1 MLQYMTQ
8 SLQIVK
14 RSCYCITGRLKA
26 VGSSPQPVLDFPT
39 LPSLA
44 LNTAPLQPV
53 PPQPQPA
60 AGVSEAPTTSSTEE
74 ASARRP
80 KDEPLLLIN
89 PAQLSRSSSHVM
101 PSPRVMQPDA
111 DPASALDTGASTHAS
126 AAVSAVE
133 GFPMVEGYIAE
144 VPGSLVSAQRGP
156 STAAAGLTPQ
166 DLGNND
172 LLAAVNAVA
181 GGLSLHHTAS
191 QSSYARLPSIREEAS
206 AGAYGSTAVLS
217 APQQSDAAMS
227 EPSLGVIF
235 TAAAPGFRRTTSNL
249 RTGGSLTASTAAD
262 LPSLA
267 LLSGQVYRRTTHDE
281 QLSAY
286 GIQGMVSS
294 IHAAKASGCCIALFA
309 LTIGTAS

>member
-1 MLQYMTQ
+1 MTQ
-8 SLQIVK
+8 RMPQCMPQSPRMAK
-14 RSCYCITGRLKA
+14 RPCYCIIGGLKA
-26 VGSSPQPVLDFPT
+26 VGSSPQPVLQFPS
-39 LPSLA
+39 LPSFA

-53 PPQPQPA
+53 PAQPQPA
-60 AGVSEAPTTSSTEE
+60 AGVSEAPTASSIEE
-74 ASARRP
+74 VSARQP

-111 DPASALDTGASTHAS
+111 DPASALDTHAS
-126 AAVSAVE
+126 AAVAAAEGPSVVE
-133 GFPMVEGYIAE
+133 DYIAA
-144 VPGSLVSAQRGP
+144 VPGSLVSAQHGP
-156 STAAAGLTPQ
+156 ITAAAGLTPQ
-166 DLGNND
+166 DFGNND

-181 GGLSLHHTAS
+181 GRLSLRHTAS